1 MRVGRK
7 RLVFHAL
14 CVLEGAKRRTRS
26 GRVSP
31 YPELRL
37 ALGVL
42 ANAGARQETIQNF
55 WIEVTQEDAAEGDP
69 RAFGRQQTL
78 TCLMNSLANQAGM
91 PMEVPVLLA
100 ISDAIGAPDRPR
112 RPHRMRG

>member
-14 CVLEGAKRRTRS
+14 CVLESAKRRARS
-26 GRVSP
+26 GRVHP

-42 ANAGARQETIQNF
+42 ADAGARRETIQKF
-55 WIEVTQEDAAEGDP
+55 WIEITQEDAAEGDP
-69 RAFGRQQTL
+69 RAIGRQQTI
-78 TCLMNSLANQAGM
+78 NSLLNGLANQAGL
-91 PMEVPVLLA
+91 PIEVPVMLA
-100 ISDAIGAPDRPR
+100 IGDAIGGLDRPR
-112 RPHRMRG
+112 EPHRLRD

>member
-1 MRVGRK
+1 MRVARK

-14 CVLEGAKRRTRS
+14 CVLESAKRRARS
-26 GRVSP
+26 GRVQP

-42 ANAGARQETIQNF
+42 ADAGARRETIQNF
-55 WIEVTQEDAAEGDP
+55 WIEVTQEGAAEGDP
-69 RAFGRQQTL
+69 RAIGRQQTIN
-78 TCLMNSLANQAGM
+78 CLMNGLANQAGL

-100 ISDAIGAPDRPR
+100 IGDAIGGPDRPR
-112 RPHRMRG
+112 RPHRLKH